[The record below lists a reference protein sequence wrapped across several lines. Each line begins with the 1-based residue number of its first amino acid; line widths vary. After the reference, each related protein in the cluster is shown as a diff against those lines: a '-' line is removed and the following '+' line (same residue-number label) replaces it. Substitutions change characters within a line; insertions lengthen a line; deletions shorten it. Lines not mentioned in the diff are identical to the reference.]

1 MCKADMSIAK
11 LYASLVTDGN
21 VRQKVLAK
29 ILEEFRLTE
38 KAILIAAGQRE
49 LLENEPV
56 LARSIKLRNPYV
68 DPLNYLQVEMLRR
81 RRTGKLGKREQ
92 ERTRAVIELTVNGIA
107 GGLKNT
113 G

>member
-1 MCKADMSIAK
+1 
-11 LYASLVTDGN
+11 
-21 VRQKVLAK
+21 
-29 ILEEFRLTE
+29 
-38 KAILIAAGQRE
+38 
-49 LLENEPV
+49 
-56 LARSIKLRNPYV
+56 
-68 DPLNYLQVEMLRR
+68 MLRR